1 MIKKHSVVYFLM
13 FLLLGSFL
21 LNCRNDRI
29 VARVGNKIIRTS
41 DFEASFLADKSD
53 KQARSLP
60 YAKRVDHLNKMID
73 SDLELIAAHQE
84 SLDQDS
90 VIFGAL
96 KEQEKRLVY
105 QYVIDHDI
113 LSKVAP
119 ESRVRDI
126 YSKMAKEVKVSQI
139 FLPLPKDTSE
149 QGKDK
154 IRSQLNRIRNRIM
167 HGESFDVLARK
178 FSKDS
183 LTAGK
188 GGDLGF
194 IKWGG
199 KVFSPEIY
207 NVVFKMKTGEISH
220 PLPAKDGYRLIKV
233 DKTRK
238 VHLPPYTDFR
248 SKIRQSIFDKNRKQ
262 LYETSQRLLKKFKK
276 TYSVKYNDENLDDL
290 LSKINKERQE
300 SKGKSVNIIKF
311 KYVDGKDR
319 VKPLVE
325 YQGGEFTTG
334 QFVDRFRKMNPFKSP
349 SLNSKEQVEKYL
361 ERLYPA
367 DLVILWGYDRGYQ
380 KAKKVRKDLAK
391 KKDDLILSK
400 TIRENVDEKIDVSE
414 EQCRQFYQ
422 KNASKYYTPVT
433 FKIQEIL
440 VKNKKDADKVYA
452 MALKKQNFNTLVK
465 KYNTRSSTKN
475 KNGILGYINKN
486 QYGEIG
492 KTAARLK
499 VGDISKPVKM
509 GMSYSV
515 FKVLDIR
522 PGKEKAFKQVHNQIK
537 AELRKTLRKKRE
549 KEWLTGLR
557 KKIPV
562 LIYESNLK
570 NALG

>member
-1 MIKKHSVVYFLM
+1 MIKKHSVLHFLI
-13 FLLLGSFL
+13 FLLLGTIL

-41 DFEASFLADKSD
+41 DFKASFLADKSE
-53 KQARSLP
+53 KQAMSLP
-60 YAKRVDHLNKMID
+60 YVRRVDHLNKMID
-73 SDLELIAAHQE
+73 SDLELMEAHQQ
-84 SLDQDS
+84 SPNQDS
-90 VIFGAL
+90 VIVRAL
-96 KEQEKRLVY
+96 KDQEKRLVY

-119 ESRVRDI
+119 ESRVRDV
-126 YSKMAKEVKVSQI
+126 YSKMSKEVKVSQI
-139 FLPLPKDTSE
+139 FLPLPKKSSTQEKST
-149 QGKDK
+149 
-154 IRSQLNRIRNRIM
+154 IRIQLDHIRNRIM

-199 KVFSPEIY
+199 KIFSPEIY
-207 NVVFKMKTGEISH
+207 NAVFKMKAGEISH
-220 PLPAKDGYRLIKV
+220 PLLAKDGYHLIKV
-233 DKTRK
+233 DKIRK
-238 VHLPPYTDFR
+238 IHLPPYSDFR
-248 SKIRQSIFDKNRKQ
+248 KKIRQSIFGKNRKQ
-262 LYETSQRLLKKFKK
+262 LYETSQRLLQKFKK

-290 LSKINKERQE
+290 LAKVNKEKQE

-311 KYVDGKDR
+311 KYVDSKDR
-319 VKPLVE
+319 DKPLVE

-334 QFVDRFRKMNPFKSP
+334 QFVDRFRKMNSFKSP
-349 SLNSKEQVEKYL
+349 SLNSKKQIKSYL

-367 DLVILWGYDRGYQ
+367 DLVVLWGYDRGYQ
-380 KAKKVRKDLAK
+380 KSKKIRKELAK

-400 TIRENVDEKIDVSE
+400 TIRENVDEKIDISE
-414 EQCRQFYQ
+414 EQCRQFYH
-422 KNASKYYTPVT
+422 KNANKYYNPAT

-440 VKNKKDADKVYA
+440 VKNKKDADNVYA
-452 MALKKQNFNTLVK
+452 MALKKQNFNSLVK
-465 KYNTRSSTKN
+465 KYNTRASTK
-475 KNGILGYINKN
+475 KKSGILGYINRN
-486 QYGEIG
+486 QYGGIG
-492 KTAARLK
+492 ETAAGMK
-499 VGDISKPVKM
+499 VGEISRPVKT

-522 PGKEKAFKQVHNQIK
+522 PRKEKTFEQVQNQIK
-537 AELRKTLRKKRE
+537 VELRKIFREKKE
-549 KEWLTGLR
+549 KEWLTGLK

-570 NALG
+570 KALG